1 MGKQAEAIVPLFE
14 IEQAI
19 VRLFEIEH
27 FPSPD

>member
-1 MGKQAEAIVPLFE
+1 MGKQAEAIVRLFE

>member
-1 MGKQAEAIVPLFE
+1 MGKQTEAIVRLFE

-19 VRLFEIEH
+19 VRLFEIEP